1 MEGSGDYLAY
11 VAAAW
16 GASGLVLLALTL
28 DTLARARRW
37 RVRAERRDREDRP

>member
-1 MEGSGDYLAY
+1 MEGSSDYFAF

-16 GASGLVLLALTL
+16 GVSALVLLALTL

-37 RVRAERRDREDRP
+37 RARAERRDREERP